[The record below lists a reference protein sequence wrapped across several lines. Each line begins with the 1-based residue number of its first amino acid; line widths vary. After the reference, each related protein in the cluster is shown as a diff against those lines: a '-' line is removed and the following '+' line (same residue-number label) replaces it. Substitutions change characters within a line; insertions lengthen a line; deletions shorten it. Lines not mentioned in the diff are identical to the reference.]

1 MLEQLDGLRDTD
13 DLTNWEHGF
22 VTGVLERW
30 LMAKK
35 DSGCLSAKQTEM
47 IEKIYNKHFA

>member
-22 VTGVLERW
+22 MTGVLERW

-35 DSGCLSAKQTEM
+35 RGRPRKQAAETLAAEVTQ
-47 IEKIYNKHFA
+47 